1 MSNTT
6 IALRQSG
13 ATGNLP
19 SLGVLANG
27 ELAINYADG
36 ILYYKTTA
44 NTLGSI
50 QTATPGGLN
59 QEIQF
64 NDSGSFGGDSSLTY
78 NKTTNTL
85 TVDNATV
92 GGLNVA
98 PMLQSSFDVANT
110 AQADATGAFSKAN
123 SANVLAQAAF
133 DKANTDVTSVSVTPG
148 TYGNTS
154 AIPSITVDANGRVS
168 NITTQ
173 SFEAATIG
181 DVLAIS
187 IALG

>member
-1 MSNTT
+1 MANTT

-19 SLGVLANG
+19 SLGVLETG
-27 ELAINYADG
+27 ELALNYADG
-36 ILYYKTTA
+36 ILYYKTTS

-50 QTATPGGLN
+50 QTSTPGGLDT
-59 QEIQF
+59 EIQF
-64 NDSGSFGGDSSLTY
+64 NDSGSFGGDSGLTY

-85 TVDNATV
+85 TVDNANV

-98 PMLQSSFDVANT
+98 PTL
-110 AQADATGAFSKAN
+110 
-123 SANVLAQAAF
+123 QAAF
-133 DKANTDVTSVSVTPG
+133 NQANTDFTTVSVSAG
-148 TYGNTS
+148 TYGNGA
-154 AIPSITVDANGRVS
+154 AIPSITVAANGRIT
-168 NITTQ
+168 NITTE
-173 SFEAATIG
+173 SFQAATIG

>member
-1 MSNTT
+1 MANTT

-19 SLGVLANG
+19 SLGVLTEG
-27 ELAINYADG
+27 ELALNYADG
-36 ILYYKTTA
+36 ILYYKTTS

-50 QTATPGGLN
+50 QTSTPGGLDT
-59 QEIQF
+59 EIQF

-98 PMLQSSFDVANT
+98 PAIQSSYDAAN
-110 AQADATGAFSKAN
+110 ASG
-123 SANVLAQAAF
+123 VIAQAAF
-133 DKANTDVTSVSVTPG
+133 DKANTDVTSISITAG
-148 TYGNTS
+148 TYGNAT
-154 AIPSITVDANGRVS
+154 AIPSVTVDANGRIS
-168 NITTQ
+168 AITTN
-173 SFEAATIG
+173 SFTAATIG